1 MEKDFIVSVR
11 KLAWGK
17 DYTYVE
23 KNGNAQASM
32 YIYWDKPDVSYIGD
46 LYVNEN
52 IRRNGMGTKLLEAI
66 FKKCDE
72 LKIKKCALL
81 CSEDSWMH
89 DWYERIGFR
98 KIKPDGSGLVWME
111 KQL

>member
-11 KLAWGK
+11 KLAWGT

-23 KNGNAQASM
+23 KEGNAQASM
-32 YIYWDKPDVSYIGD
+32 YIYWDQPDASYIRD

-52 IRRNGMGTKLLEAI
+52 IRRNGMATKLMETI
-66 FKKCDE
+66 FKKCNE
-72 LKIKKCALL
+72 LKIHKCDLL
-81 CSEDSWMH
+81 CIEESWMYN
-89 DWYERIGFR
+89 WYKRIGFK
-98 KIKPDGSGLVWME
+98 KIKSGGSGLVWME